1 MFERFTRETRVTV
14 RRAAEI
20 AETEEAAL
28 VQSEHLLLALVDPAR
43 DSVGRSLVAAGI
55 SAERIRAARDREFQ
69 SALASV
75 GVDTARPAP
84 PPPSRLRRG
93 RTTRFAPSAK
103 LALQR
108 TLVVA
113 TDEGERRISTRHL
126 LLAIA
131 GAEVGSTPALLAAL
145 GTDAGEL
152 RRIARAA

>member
-1 MFERFTRETRVTV
+1 MFERFTRETRVAV

-20 AETEEAAL
+20 AEAEGAAV

-43 DSVGRSLVAAGI
+43 DSVGRSLIEAGI
-55 SAERIRAARDREFQ
+55 TAERIRSARDREFQ

-75 GVDTARPAP
+75 GVDTDRSAP

-93 RTTRFAPSAK
+93 RATRFAPSAK
-103 LALQR
+103 LALER

-113 TDEGERRISTRHL
+113 TEEDARRISTRHL
-126 LLAIA
+126 LVAIA
-131 GAEVGSTPALLAAL
+131 GAEVGTTPALLAEL
-145 GTDAGEL
+145 GTDAEQL